1 MGYLTWLY
9 RKRQLADGDG
19 YAQAELSPRNLQEPR
34 HGFPLYPPGGQFRR
48 RRNRPRSLFDAYSL
62 SSKTEENMQTTK
74 LDSKRRLTLRGSD
87 FDYYHVR
94 EMDDGTIFLEPRE
107 LTVPFR
113 ISANTL
119 AMMDE
124 SVNNMKAGKVSA
136 PIDLSEFED

>member
-1 MGYLTWLY
+1 
-9 RKRQLADGDG
+9 
-19 YAQAELSPRNLQEPR
+19 
-34 HGFPLYPPGGQFRR
+34 
-48 RRNRPRSLFDAYSL
+48 
-62 SSKTEENMQTTK
+62 MQTTK